1 MGLTS
6 VELCTGAGG
15 QAIGLEAAGYGH
27 EAVVEIDPDC
37 CNTLRLN
44 RPEWFVLEEDI
55 KRVSG
60 APFKGIDLLAAGLP
74 CPPFSIAGQK
84 LGARDERDL
93 FFR

>member
-37 CNTLRLN
+37 CNT
-44 RPEWFVLEEDI
+44 VL
-55 KRVSG
+55 SG
-60 APFKGIDLLAAGLP
+60 SSSKKI
-74 CPPFSIAGQK
+74 SK
-84 LGARDERDL
+84 E
-93 FFR
+93 